1 MPDFRLSV
9 STLELLKRKIFVK
22 SKIHT
27 LSLYSDIL
35 RKIHLKSLKVK
46 VSRVCKI
53 FHENYKFGHF
63 DHFLFFFSFLFLLVV
78 SALSWCISKIFE
90 FSRNSQQTNVRGSR
104 TLKKFSFRC
113 ARLKFTNQI
122 LETWRESLTVF

>member
-63 DHFLFFFSFLFLLVV
+63 DHFLFFFFFFVSSGSFSVELVHFEN
-78 SALSWCISKIFE
+78 LRIF
-90 FSRNSQQTNVRGSR
+90 Q
-104 TLKKFSFRC
+104 KFSADKRSW
-113 ARLKFTNQI
+113 FTYFEKV
-122 LETWRESLTVF
+122 LVSLRSFEIYKPNS